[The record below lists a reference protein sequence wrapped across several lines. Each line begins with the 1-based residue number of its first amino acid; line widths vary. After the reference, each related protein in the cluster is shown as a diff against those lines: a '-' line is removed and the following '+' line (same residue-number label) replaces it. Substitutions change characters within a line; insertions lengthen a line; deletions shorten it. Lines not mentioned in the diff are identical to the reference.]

1 VALSV
6 TGIFTMVLPL
16 FFADMLSPIYLSSV
30 EILSVSMGYFLMMV
44 IYIYLSERKMKTG
57 KAFGNHTKKN
67 RARPA
72 KPSEQGKIL

>member
-1 VALSV
+1 
-6 TGIFTMVLPL
+6 
-16 FFADMLSPIYLSSV
+16 
-30 EILSVSMGYFLMMV
+30 MV

-67 RARPA
+67 RARPV